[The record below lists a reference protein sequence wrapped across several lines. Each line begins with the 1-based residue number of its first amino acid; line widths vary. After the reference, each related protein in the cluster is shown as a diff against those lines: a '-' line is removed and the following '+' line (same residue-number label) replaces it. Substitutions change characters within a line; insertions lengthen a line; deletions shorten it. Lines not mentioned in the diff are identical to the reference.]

1 MQASSAVRTV
11 PLAGPAVWDGRDLAR
26 GPAAWVHHLEARELD
41 EIDAALRAVRAR
53 GLALADVHRGN
64 FPLPTLAAT
73 LARVAGELQHG
84 RGFAQ
89 IRGLAAASYPLADL
103 ETIFWGVAAHMG
115 TAISQNARGDLLGH
129 VRDEGLPADD
139 PTVRLY
145 QTSRRQGFHTDIGA
159 DVVGLLCV
167 RPAKSGGQSKL
178 ASSAAI
184 HNEILRRCPWY
195 LGVLYDSFIY
205 DWRGEEPPGAP
216 PTYREPVFCWHE
228 ERFSCRYSPS
238 LIRWAPAKSGVPLS
252 PVQEEAMR
260 ALDEIAEEI
269 CLDIDFQP
277 GDMQFVSNYA
287 VLHDRTGW
295 EDHSEPDRKRLLL
308 RVWLTLPDGLR
319 LPPEWGGGRARTGV
333 TPKKPAS

>member
-1 MQASSAVRTV
+1 MTTRADSIRTT
-11 PLAGPAVWDGRDLAR
+11 PLAGPAVWNGRELAR
-26 GPAAWVHHLEARELD
+26 GAGDWVHRLTAQDLG
-41 EIDAALRAVRAR
+41 EIDAALAGVRAA
-53 GLALADVHRGN
+53 GLALTDIRKEH
-64 FPLPTLAAT
+64 FPLPTLGAA
-73 LARVAGELQHG
+73 LARIAAELEHG

-89 IRGLAAASYPLADL
+89 IRGLAVAEHPQVDL

-115 TAISQNARGDLLGH
+115 TAISQNAKGDLLGY

-145 QTSRRQGFHTDIGA
+145 QTNRRQGFHTDIGA

-167 RPAKSGGQSKL
+167 RPSKSGGQSKL

-205 DWRGEEPPGAP
+205 DWRGEEPPGAS
-216 PTYREPVFCWHE
+216 PTYREPVFCWYE
-228 ERFSCRYSPS
+228 QRFSCRYSPS

-252 PVQEEAMR
+252 PVQEEAMQ
-260 ALDEIAEEI
+260 ALEEIADEI

-287 VLHDRTGW
+287 VLHDRTAW
-295 EDHSEPDRKRLLL
+295 EDHPEPDRKRLLL
-308 RVWLTLPDGLR
+308 RVWLTLPHGLR

-333 TPKKPAS
+333 IPKQAA